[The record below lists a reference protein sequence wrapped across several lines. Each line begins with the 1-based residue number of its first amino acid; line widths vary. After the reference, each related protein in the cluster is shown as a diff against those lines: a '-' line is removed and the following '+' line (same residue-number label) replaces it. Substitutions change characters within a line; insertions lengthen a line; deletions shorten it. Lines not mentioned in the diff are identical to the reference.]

1 MPERE
6 NTMTTGTYINIKRFE
21 IHDGDGMRTTLFLK
35 GCPLRCLWCHNPEGL
50 SVKPELGFYAHKCT
64 ACGRCAAACPTGAHR
79 IEEGVHRFDRAKC
92 IACGKCESVC
102 FSDALIFYGKRAT
115 AEELLPKLLEDKI
128 FYDTSGG
135 GVTLSGGEP
144 LLQADFCRELLTA
157 LHEAGVN
164 TAVDTCLAVPEENL
178 RKVIDIADTFLVD
191 VKAIDS
197 DLHRRLCGLPN
208 ERILD
213 NLRLLD
219 AAHRRVEIRIPF
231 IPGQNAGEIEKIA
244 DFLATLSCV
253 VGVRVLPYHN
263 LSGTKYE
270 SLDMTY
276 PLAAAATPIPTAAEA
291 EAARA
296 VLEAHGLRV
305 LR

>member
-1 MPERE
+1 M
-6 NTMTTGTYINIKRFE
+6 
-21 IHDGDGMRTTLFLK
+21 
-35 GCPLRCLWCHNPEGL
+35 
-50 SVKPELGFYAHKCT
+50 
-64 ACGRCAAACPTGAHR
+64 
-79 IEEGVHRFDRAKC
+79 HRFDRVKC
-92 IACGKCESVC
+92 IACGKCESAC

-115 AEELLPKLLEDKI
+115 AAELLPKLLEDKI

-144 LLQADFCRELLTA
+144 LLQAEFCRELLTA
-157 LHEAGVN
+157 LHGAGVN
-164 TAVDTCLAVPEENL
+164 TAVDTCLAVPEEKL
-178 RKVIDIADTFLVD
+178 RKVIGPADTFLVD
-191 VKAIDS
+191 VKAYDS
-197 DLHRRLCGLPN
+197 SLHRRLCGLPN
-208 ERILD
+208 ERILS

-219 AAHRRVEIRIPF
+219 ALHQRVEIRIPF
-231 IPGQNAGEIEKIA
+231 VPGQNAGEIKAIA
-244 DFLATLSCV
+244 AFLATLSCV

-270 SLDMTY
+270 SLDLRY
-276 PLAAAATPIPTAAEA
+276 PLEAENTPIPTAAEA